1 MAEIDGEP
9 RTIFTKG
16 FHASGHLSQ
25 NDLVNVVGEV
35 DPDVLVP
42 VHTERVDWFR
52 EAFPGIVSA
61 PPDGRI
67 NP

>member
-1 MAEIDGEP
+1 
-9 RTIFTKG
+9 
-16 FHASGHLSQ
+16 
-25 NDLVNVVGEV
+25 VVSDV

-67 NP
+67 NL